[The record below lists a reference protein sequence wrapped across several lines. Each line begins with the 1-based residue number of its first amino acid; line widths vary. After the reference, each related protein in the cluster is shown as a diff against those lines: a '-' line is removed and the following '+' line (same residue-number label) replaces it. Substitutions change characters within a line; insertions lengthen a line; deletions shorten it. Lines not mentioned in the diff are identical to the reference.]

1 MRGLGPFWRQTARG
15 ARDRKC
21 HPARAN
27 RRRAV
32 PRMRVRLSAAATGYQ
47 EGKQPP
53 PPPTP
58 CHFPTPPHP
67 IPRPEFTDSRSTYR
81 LRTSSG
87 REMAREASVGTR
99 AGAVRAGILE
109 TAAETAAPAAEA
121 ALAFRAE
128 TDGEGR
134 RAEAACTIS
143 APTWGKAGR
152 TMGREAIPCA
162 GR

>member
-1 MRGLGPFWRQTARG
+1 MRGLGPFWRQTAKG

-32 PRMRVRLSAAATGYQ
+32 PRMRARLSAAATGYQ

-53 PPPTP
+53 HPQRRATS
-58 CHFPTPPHP
+58 PPHP
-67 IPRPEFTDSRSTYR
+67 ISPPEFTDPRSTYR

-87 REMAREASVGTR
+87 SEMAREASVGTR

-128 TDGEGR
+128 TNGEGR

-152 TMGREAIPCA
+152 TIGREARPCA

>member
-32 PRMRVRLSAAATGYQ
+32 PRMRARLSAAATGYQ

-53 PPPTP
+53 HPQRRATSQPPPTP
-58 CHFPTPPHP
+58 PHRP
-67 IPRPEFTDSRSTYR
+67 QPEFTDPPCGTYR

-109 TAAETAAPAAEA
+109 TAAETAAPAARQPWLFA
-121 ALAFRAE
+121 RKPMGRG
-128 TDGEGR
+128 GELRRHVPSRPRRGGR
-134 RAEAACTIS
+134 RDV
-143 APTWGKAGR
+143 P
-152 TMGREAIPCA
+152 
-162 GR
+162 